1 MGFISKSI
9 EDISRVLQELL
20 KYFNGTAIST
30 SYVLPSAGI
39 LPVIPT
45 LNLNLN
51 LTQNLLCYHLEYLC
65 GTAIIIL
72 MFLHD
77 YHTPLLDYTLA
88 SQHLDTLHYL
98 LGCYLFHGCS

>member
-20 KYFNGTAIST
+20 KYFKGTAIST

-65 GTAIIIL
+65 GTAIRLMMFVDNHRCALLHCTSASFTLYIL
-72 MFLHD
+72 SRSS
-77 YHTPLLDYTLA
+77 A
-88 SQHLDTLHYL
+88 
-98 LGCYLFHGCS
+98 LFN